1 MGERREPRETV
12 QVCPSVPHGEAVT
25 TSWFS
30 MNNYMREL
38 NGQTYKRLVMVGW
51 VTYCKNKETE
61 TASMGIEN
69 RERQSLT
76 YPDHWGISPY
86 T

>member
-1 MGERREPRETV
+1 
-12 QVCPSVPHGEAVT
+12 
-25 TSWFS
+25 
-30 MNNYMREL
+30 MREL
-38 NGQTYKRLVMVGW
+38 NGQTYKRLVMVRW
-51 VTYCKNKETE
+51 VTHCKNKETE
-61 TASMGIEN
+61 TASMGIET